1 MTNYF
6 FTSIIQFVI
15 LGVKEMKWTLKE
27 IQEHRGEPVYFTEII
42 NRETALMD
50 RDKEIL
56 AVSDIK
62 ATGFLFYENRSVLA
76 NFQIDYT
83 VTLPSSR
90 SLEPVEVTFNVPIFE
105 MYVEDETTYEGSND
119 PEDVI
124 IPIAD
129 GKLDLVPAIED
140 TILLNIP
147 AQVLSAEELLSND
160 MPQGDNWSV
169 VTEDDLKKQR
179 AKEKE
184 DQIDP
189 RFAGLKAHLQDEE
202 NLD

>member
-1 MTNYF
+1 
-6 FTSIIQFVI
+6 
-15 LGVKEMKWTLKE
+15 MKWTLKE
-27 IQEHRGEPVYFTEII
+27 IQEHRGEPVYFNEII

-62 ATGFLFYENRSVLA
+62 ATGFLLYENRSVLA

-83 VTLPSSR
+83 ITLPSSR
-90 SLEPVEVTFNVPIFE
+90 SLKPVEVTFNVPIFE
-105 MYVEDETTYEGSND
+105 MYVEDEISYEGSND

-129 GKLDLVPAIED
+129 GKVDLVPAIED
-140 TILLNIP
+140 NILLNIP
-147 AQVLSAEELLSND
+147 AQVLSEEELLSND

-184 DQIDP
+184 EQIDP
-189 RFAGLKAHLQDEE
+189 RFAGLKALLQDEE

>member
-1 MTNYF
+1 MTNNF

-27 IQEHRGEPVYFTEII
+27 IQEHRGEPAYFTETI

-62 ATGFLFYENRSVLA
+62 ATGFLLYENRSVLA

-90 SLEPVEVTFNVPIFE
+90 SLEPVEVTFNIPIFE
-105 MYVEDETTYEGSND
+105 TYVEDEVNFEGSND

-124 IPIAD
+124 IPIED
-129 GKLDLVPAIED
+129 GWVDLVPAIED
-140 TILLNIP
+140 NILLNIP
-147 AQVLSAEELLSND
+147 TQILSEEERQSSD
-160 MPQGDNWSV
+160 MPQGSNWSV
-169 VTEDDLKKQR
+169 VTEDDLEKQR

-184 DQIDP
+184 EQIDP
-189 RFAGLKAHLQDEE
+189 RFAGLKALLQDEE